1 MSDYRIVFE
10 KAAIKF
16 LKKQDKSQQE
26 RLLRAINKLPHEGD
40 IKHLTGYDNLYRL
53 RVGGYRVLF
62 SKDTHAKIVNIENI
76 DNRGQ
81 VYK

>member
-1 MSDYRIVFE
+1 MSDYRITFE
-10 KAAIKF
+10 KAAVKF
-16 LKKQDKSQQE
+16 LKKQDRPQQE
-26 RLLRAINKLPHEGD
+26 RLLRAINKLPYEGD
-40 IKHLTGYDNLYRL
+40 IKHLQGYDRLYRL

-62 SKDTHAKIVNIENI
+62 SKDTEVKIVNIQNI

>member
-10 KAAIKF
+10 KAAVKF

-40 IKHLTGYDNLYRL
+40 IKHLSSLD
-53 RVGGYRVLF
+53 
-62 SKDTHAKIVNIENI
+62 DE
-76 DNRGQ
+76 
-81 VYK
+81 